1 MNLRK
6 LILEKNECCIRG
18 TKIKPC
24 GIMVHST
31 AANNPWLK
39 RYVGPDDGML
49 GVNQYGNHWNVFH
62 PGGKDIGA
70 HTYKNDGNGKC
81 AVCGGSQ
88 VCVHGFIGKLADG
101 TIATYQTLPW
111 DIKGWHAGGSANS
124 KGYIGFEICE
134 DGLTDKAY
142 FNQVY
147 RDAVELTAMLCK
159 QYALDPL
166 ADGVVICHAE
176 GYKRGIASN
185 HGDVLHWFPKMGK
198 SMDDFRSDVAAEMG
212 GAAEP
217 VEVNY
222 RARVTASAGLNCR
235 TAPVSGD
242 IIETYPFGTVLT
254 VTRERGG
261 WGFTGDGWVS
271 LEYVEKL
278 TPADTPEEPDAPAQK
293 EDGMTCYKTLDEVP
307 EYYRPTV
314 EKLVE
319 AGALN
324 GTGDGLNVTEDFCR
338 IMTVLDRL
346 GKLD

>member
-39 RYVGPDDGML
+39 RYVGPDDGLL
-49 GVNQYGNHWNVFH
+49 GVNQYGNHWNVYH
-62 PGGKDIGA
+62 PGGKDVSA

-81 AVCGGSQ
+81 AVCGGRQ
-88 VCVHGFIGKLADG
+88 ACVHGFIGKLADG

-134 DGLTDKAY
+134 DGLTDKTY

-147 RDAVELTAMLCK
+147 REAVELTAYLCK
-159 QYALDPL
+159 EYGLNPL

-185 HGDVLHWFPKMGK
+185 HGDVLHWFPKHGK
-198 SMDDFRSDVAAEMG
+198 SMDDFRADVAKE
-212 GAAEP
+212 
-217 VEVNY
+217 
-222 RARVTASAGLNCR
+222 L
-235 TAPVSGD
+235 SG
-242 IIETYPFGTVLT
+242 
-254 VTRERGG
+254 
-261 WGFTGDGWVS
+261 S
-271 LEYVEKL
+271 
-278 TPADTPEEPDAPAQK
+278 TPDPAPAPNS
-293 EDGMTCYKTLDEVP
+293 DEL
-307 EYYRPTV
+307 YRVRKAWTD
-314 EKLVE
+314 
-319 AGALN
+319 AGSQLGA
-324 GTGDGLNVTEDFCR
+324 F
-338 IMTVLDRL
+338 TVLDNAKRL
-346 GKLD
+346 ADSNPGYTVFDATGAAVYPVTAFEPYRVQVTATALQIRTGPGTDHKAVGVTGKGVFTIVEDSTGAGSAAGWGRLKSGAGWIALDYCTKL